1 MRPNEF
7 SPRGENVSRHSRM
20 PSLTQV
26 VEVGNLLRASYELK
40 SRAGQA
46 PGIDRITYAEIGH
59 REAVER

>member
-1 MRPNEF
+1 
-7 SPRGENVSRHSRM
+7 M